1 MTHPTRAHWNFRSSS
16 IHLPLAIHGAAAK
29 LTKISG
35 SGALGAQTAAY
46 GKSGRVRGLGRCRR
60 VEMGPSCIILYRRM
74 IMCVCVCQTC
84 LSAQS
89 LQQLCMWVRP
99 VSERPSA
106 FCCGCGNLR
115 RCGTPQLMCGP
126 CSRLEN
132 DPHRGICSVSEQ
144 RHPKISRNPWHFQ
157 VDLISGK
164 EGAHMTAGLSF
175 EPRRRRRPLS

>member
-1 MTHPTRAHWNFRSSS
+1 MFGMTHPTRAHWNFRSSS

-89 LQQLCMWVRP
+89 LQQLCMWVQCRRGHQLFAAAAVTFAGAGHPRCVDP
-99 VSERPSA
+99 V
-106 FCCGCGNLR
+106 
-115 RCGTPQLMCGP
+115 
-126 CSRLEN
+126 
-132 DPHRGICSVSEQ
+132 RG
-144 RHPKISRNPWHFQ
+144 
-157 VDLISGK
+157 
-164 EGAHMTAGLSF
+164 
-175 EPRRRRRPLS
+175 